1 MKFSDMP
8 YERPQLEE
16 IRAFAEETLRRIE
29 NAQDAA
35 QQLTAYREYDEYGKK
50 ISTAFSLAYI
60 RHTVDTRDAFYD
72 AENDYI
78 DGISPEVQELGRRID
93 LALLASPYRAELER
107 ELGSLM
113 FKNLE
118 ISVRAMSPDIMELMQ
133 EENRLQSEYQ
143 KLYASA
149 MVDWQGESLP
159 LPKLGPFKQ
168 SADRAVRRAAY
179 ETEGRWFDTYN
190 QQLDELFDK
199 LVKCRTAQ
207 GRALGH
213 DSYIPL
219 GYDRL
224 GRNCY
229 GPEQVSQFREQI
241 ARDMVP
247 LVEKVKRA
255 QEKRLGVDKLRFY
268 DDTLRF
274 PDGNAVPQG
283 TSGDILSA
291 GREMYRELSP
301 ETNEFA
307 GFLYDAQLMDVLSRP
322 GKAPGG
328 YCTDLP
334 AYQAPFI
341 FSNFNGTSGDVD
353 VLTHEAGHAFAFYRA
368 ARQGY
373 LSGLMNPG
381 MESCEVHSMSME
393 FLTAPWHEKF
403 FGPMTKKYEL
413 GHCEDALT
421 FIPYGCMVDEFQHRV
436 YENPE
441 MTPEQRNAL
450 WLELERK
457 YRPWTDFDGLP
468 FYSRGAGWQRQ
479 LHIYLYPL
487 YYIDYCMAQTVAF
500 QFWMAAMAD
509 RDDAWRRYL
518 TFVDAGGTK
527 TFEQL
532 VASAGLR
539 LPYENGC
546 IGEIG
551 SAVSGWLERNR
562 L

>member
-1 MKFSDMP
+1 MKFSEIP
-8 YERPQLEE
+8 YERPRIEE
-16 IRAFAEETLRRIE
+16 IRAFSAEILRRIE
-29 NAQDAA
+29 NAPDAQA
-35 QQLTAYREYDEYGKK
+35 QLAAYREYDEYGKR
-50 ISTAFSLAYI
+50 ISTAFSLAHI
-60 RHTVDTRDAFYD
+60 RHTIDTRDGFYD

-78 DGISPEVQELGRRID
+78 DGIGPEVQELGRRID
-93 LALLASPYRAELER
+93 LALLASPFRAGLEK
-107 ELGSLM
+107 ELGELL

-118 ISVRAMSPDIMELMQ
+118 ISVRAMSPEIMELMQ

-159 LPKLGPFKQ
+159 LPKLGPFKL
-168 SADRAVRRAAY
+168 SCDRAVRRAAY
-179 ETEGRWFDTYN
+179 EVEGRWFDGHRE
-190 QQLDELFDK
+190 QLDGLFDR
-199 LVKCRTAQ
+199 LVKCRDAQ
-207 GRALGH
+207 GRALGYEG
-213 DSYIPL
+213 YIPL
-219 GYDRL
+219 GYDRM

-229 GPEQVSQFREQI
+229 GPEQVAAFRGQI
-241 ARDMVP
+241 ARELVP
-247 LVEKVKRA
+247 IVARVKRA
-255 QEKRLGVDKLRFY
+255 QEKRLGVDKLRLY
-268 DDTLRF
+268 DDAMRF
-274 PDGNAVPQG
+274 ADGNAKPQG
-283 TSGDILSA
+283 SSDDILAA
-291 GREMYRELSP
+291 GREMYRELSA
-301 ETNEFA
+301 ETDEFA
-307 GFLYDAQLMDVLSRP
+307 GFLYGAGLMDVLSRP

-328 YCTDLP
+328 YCTDL
-334 AYQAPFI
+334 AEYKAPFI

-373 LSGLMNPG
+373 LSSLMNPG

-393 FLTAPWHEKF
+393 LLTAPWHESF
-403 FGPMTKKYEL
+403 FGPLTKKYEL

-436 YENPE
+436 YEEPGL
-441 MTPEQRNAL
+441 TPEQRNEL
-450 WLELERK
+450 WLELEGK
-457 YRPWTDFDGLP
+457 YRPWMDFDGLP
-468 FYSRGAGWQRQ
+468 FYARGAGWQRQ

-500 QFWMAAMAD
+500 QFWLASMDD
-509 RDDAWRRYL
+509 RDGAWRRYL

-539 LPYENGC
+539 LPYDEGC
-546 IGEIG
+546 VAEIG
-551 SAVSGWLERNR
+551 GAVSRWLEENK

>member
-72 AENDYI
+72 AENDDI
-78 DGISPEVQELGRRID
+78 DGISPGVQELGRRID

-107 ELGSLM
+107 ELGSLL

-143 KLYASA
+143 KLYALA
-149 MVDWQGESLP
+149 IVDWQGESLP

-179 ETEGRWFDTYN
+179 ETEGRWFDAHN

-247 LVEKVKRA
+247 LVEEVKRA

-301 ETNEFA
+301 EANEFA

-334 AYQAPFI
+334 AYQAPFN
-341 FSNFNGTSGDVD
+341 FSNLNGTSGDVD

-373 LSGLMNPG
+373 LSSLMNPG

-436 YENPE
+436 YESPE

-532 VASAGLR
+532 VVSAGLR

>member
-93 LALLASPYRAELER
+93 LALLASQYRAELER

-179 ETEGRWFDTYN
+179 EAEGRWFDAHN

-307 GFLYDAQLMDVLSRP
+307 GFLYEAQLMDVLSRP
-322 GKAPGG
+322 GK
-328 YCTDLP
+328 
-334 AYQAPFI
+334 APFI

-532 VASAGLR
+532 VASVGLR

>member
-93 LALLASPYRAELER
+93 LALLASQYRAELER

-179 ETEGRWFDTYN
+179 EAEGRWFDAHN

-307 GFLYDAQLMDVLSRP
+307 GFLYEAQLMDVLSRP

-532 VASAGLR
+532 VASVGLR

>member
-8 YERPQLEE
+8 YERPRLEE
-16 IRAFAEETLRRIE
+16 IRAFAGETLRKIE
-29 NAQDAA
+29 NAPDASRQA
-35 QQLTAYREYDEYGKK
+35 AAYRDYDEYGKK

-60 RHTVDTRDAFYD
+60 RHTVDTRDEFYD

-78 DGISPEVQELGRRID
+78 DEISPEVQELGRRID
-93 LALLASPYRAELER
+93 LALLASPYRAELEE
-107 ELGSLM
+107 ELGGLL

-118 ISVRAMSPDIMELMQ
+118 ISVRAMSPEIMGLMQ

-149 MVDWQGESLP
+149 MVDWRGESLP

-168 SADRAVRRAAY
+168 STDRAVRRAAY
-179 ETEGRWFDTYN
+179 EAEGRWFDSHRGE
-190 QQLDELFDK
+190 LDELFDK
-199 LVKCRTAQ
+199 LVKCRTSQ
-207 GRALGH
+207 GRALGY

-229 GPEQVSQFREQI
+229 GPEQVAAFRDQI
-241 ARDMVP
+241 AGELVP
-247 LVEKVKRA
+247 VVEKVKRA
-255 QEKRLGVDKLRFY
+255 QEKRLGVDKLRLY

-301 ETNEFA
+301 ETDEFA
-307 GFLYDAQLMDVLSRP
+307 GFLYDAGLMDVLSRP

-368 ARQGY
+368 ARRGY

-393 FLTAPWHEKF
+393 LLTEPWHEKF

-436 YENPE
+436 YENPDL
-441 MTPEQRNAL
+441 TPERRNEL

-500 QFWMAAMAD
+500 QFWLAAMAD
-509 RDDAWRRYL
+509 RDGAWRRYL

-539 LPYENGC
+539 LPYEPGC
-546 IGEIG
+546 IGETG
-551 SAVSGWLERNR
+551 SAVCEWLEQNR